1 MARLIKPLTL
11 ATAKEPWA
19 YLHAIADSANPEIV
33 KAFLASVM
41 KVRNGFNRRRFERL
55 LEMYDFDRV
64 LKETNWELIAAT
76 ELQPEIAS
84 TLRDVLESAARFT
97 PLPIQAEI
105 AWDILD
111 PKALDWIRN
120 EAGTLI
126 TNITKETLQ
135 AVRETI
141 TRGFQEGKGT
151 AATADTLRDII
162 GMNSRQAATYEKYA
176 ADLAERGISATR
188 QTSLL
193 ETYQRKLIKDR
204 ANLISRTET
213 IKAAN
218 EGWRQGIQK
227 AVDDNLLD
235 PNVWEIGWIVTQ
247 DDRRCERCQSMRGK
261 RRPINGAYIEGEYAG
276 TSGPPGHPACRC
288 SERVHRISER
298 LQRAA

>member
-1 MARLIKPLTL
+1 
-11 ATAKEPWA
+11 
-19 YLHAIADSANPEIV
+19 
-33 KAFLASVM
+33 
-41 KVRNGFNRRRFERL
+41 
-55 LEMYDFDRV
+55 MYDFDRV
-64 LKETNWELIAAT
+64 LRETNWELVATT

-84 TLRDVLESAARFT
+84 ALRDVLESAATFT
-97 PLPIQAEI
+97 PLPVQAEI

-135 AVRETI
+135 AVREVI
-141 TRGFQEGKGT
+141 QRGFQEGKGT
-151 AATADTLRDII
+151 AAMADTLRDII
-162 GMNSRQAATYEKYA
+162 GMNSRQAASYEKYA

-188 QTSLL
+188 QESLL
-193 ETYQRKLIKDR
+193 ATYQRKLIKDR

-213 IKAAN
+213 IKVAN

-247 DDRRCERCQSMRGK
+247 DDRRCKRCQSMRGK
-261 RRPINGAYIEGEYAG
+261 RRPINGTYAEGDYKG
-276 TSGPPGHPACRC
+276 TSGPPGHPNCRC
-288 SERVHRISER
+288 AERVHRISER
-298 LQRAA
+298 LKRAA